1 MRKRFLVVV
10 ALALLG
16 IFPASFV
23 AGQKPAKGS
32 PQYCGPRKVET
43 KEPSERFTFARIRFG
58 PPTMP
63 GDWLGDRGLMW
74 SHDYPDAG
82 LHLMKILSEVSKTS
96 ATLDTPEH
104 IFRFDDP
111 NLCKY
116 PLAYLCEVGYMHL
129 TDE

>member
-1 MRKRFLVVV
+1 MHKRFLVVV
-10 ALALLG
+10 ALALPG

-23 AGQKPAKGS
+23 AGQNSAKAS
-32 PQYCGPRKVET
+32 PQYGDPREGET
-43 KEPSERFTFARIRFG
+43 KDRSERFTFARIRFG
-58 PPTMP
+58 PSTMP

-96 ATLDTPEH
+96 VTLDTPEH

-116 PLAYLCEVGYMHL
+116 PLAYLCE
-129 TDE
+129 